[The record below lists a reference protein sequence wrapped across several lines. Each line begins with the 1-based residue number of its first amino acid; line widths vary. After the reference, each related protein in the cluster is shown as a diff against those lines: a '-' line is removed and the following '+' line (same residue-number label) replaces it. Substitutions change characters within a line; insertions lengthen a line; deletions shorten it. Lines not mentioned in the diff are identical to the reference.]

1 VIVRRSLKLGILLTS
16 VLSTSAFAVTGTD
29 ASSILQQ
36 QQQLKVPE
44 VPVLLPDFKVEEKPK
59 ANPAPKGAT
68 ILVKSIEITGAEDML
83 PAEVIESL
91 TKEAVGK
98 QLGFREF
105 KELSNN
111 ITDALKAQGY
121 LLARAYLPRQDI
133 TEGNI
138 KIAILKGTVS
148 KNNPFSL
155 VPGETGYERIE
166 NDVLLDFIRTNI
178 VPGEPL
184 KESEL
189 DRAMLIIN
197 DIPEVSI
204 RGAMKPGDHRGD
216 TRVQFTVDE
225 GPAVNG
231 LAWIDNYGSR
241 STGINNVNVQLKSN
255 NPSGKGDQ
263 ATLSLVGNSG
273 TLTQTLGY
281 NLPVDS
287 NGTRL
292 SLSYADMD
300 YKVVTPAGISSGL
313 TGKSKTSTIGLSHPI
328 KRARMENIRVSGTY
342 TRQDSKDD
350 STSGLL
356 KHKVKRS
363 GVLSFSGDKLDKY
376 QGGGLNTWNLGLTVG
391 DLDLKLAAD
400 AASDASAYQTAGAY
414 SKTTYGL
421 SRLQKLTGNY
431 SLYGSWKGQRA
442 HKNLDG
448 SEQFSLGGP
457 ENVRAYPVGEASGDN
472 GDLFNVELRYDY
484 PEPTDLGIL
493 QLKGFVD
500 AGSIELHKDMLG
512 NTNSTFTG
520 ENNYW
525 IKGWGVG
532 ATLTKQKE
540 YMLKAV
546 WSKKIGDNPGRDTN
560 GMDADGYN
568 DASRIWAQFMIW
580 F

>member
-1 VIVRRSLKLGILLTS
+1 MRLVFK
-16 VLSTSAFAVTGTD
+16 TSALCIALLGTQAFAATGTD

-36 QQQLKVPE
+36 QQQLNVPE
-44 VPVLLPDFKVEEKPK
+44 APVLLPDFKVEEKPK
-59 ANPAPKGAT
+59 AKPEPKGAT

-83 PAEVIESL
+83 PAEVIDNL
-91 TKEAVGK
+91 TKDSIGK
-98 QLGFREF
+98 VLGFRGF
-105 KELSNN
+105 RELSNQ

-133 TEGNI
+133 TEGHI

-148 KNNPFSL
+148 KNNPLSL

-166 NDVLLDFIRTNI
+166 NEVLLDFFRTNV

-184 KESEL
+184 KESDL
-189 DRAMLIIN
+189 DRAVLLMN
-197 DIPEVSI
+197 DIPEVSV
-204 RGAMKPGDHRGD
+204 RSSMKPGDHRGD

-231 LAWIDNYGSR
+231 LAWIDNYGSP

-300 YKVVTPAGISSGL
+300 YKVITPAGISSGL

-363 GVLSFSGDKLDKY
+363 GVLTFSGDKLDKY

-400 AASDASAYQTAGAY
+400 AAADADAYQTAGSY
-414 SKTTYGL
+414 SKITYGL
-421 SRLQKLTGNY
+421 ARLQKLTGNY
-431 SLYGSWKGQRA
+431 SLYGAWKGQRA

-457 ENVRAYPVGEASGDN
+457 ENVRAYPGGEASGDN

-484 PEPTDLGIL
+484 PEPTDLGVL

-512 NTNSTFTG
+512 NTNSTLTG

-532 ATLTKQKE
+532 ATLTEQNE
-540 YMLKAV
+540 YMLKAG
-546 WSKKIGDNPGRDTN
+546 WAKKIGDNPGRDTN

>member
-1 VIVRRSLKLGILLTS
+1 
-16 VLSTSAFAVTGTD
+16 
-29 ASSILQQ
+29 
-36 QQQLKVPE
+36 
-44 VPVLLPDFKVEEKPK
+44 
-59 ANPAPKGAT
+59 
-68 ILVKSIEITGAEDML
+68 
-83 PAEVIESL
+83 
-91 TKEAVGK
+91 
-98 QLGFREF
+98 
-105 KELSNN
+105 
-111 ITDALKAQGY
+111 
-121 LLARAYLPRQDI
+121 
-133 TEGNI
+133 
-138 KIAILKGTVS
+138 
-148 KNNPFSL
+148 
-155 VPGETGYERIE
+155 
-166 NDVLLDFIRTNI
+166 
-178 VPGEPL
+178 
-184 KESEL
+184 
-189 DRAMLIIN
+189 
-197 DIPEVSI
+197 
-204 RGAMKPGDHRGD
+204 
-216 TRVQFTVDE
+216 
-225 GPAVNG
+225 
-231 LAWIDNYGSR
+231 
-241 STGINNVNVQLKSN
+241 
-255 NPSGKGDQ
+255 
-263 ATLSLVGNSG
+263 
-273 TLTQTLGY
+273 
-281 NLPVDS
+281 
-287 NGTRL
+287 
-292 SLSYADMD
+292 
-300 YKVVTPAGISSGL
+300 
-313 TGKSKTSTIGLSHPI
+313 
-328 KRARMENIRVSGTY
+328 MENIRVSGTY

>member
-1 VIVRRSLKLGILLTS
+1 MLKHLKLVVLFSTLLTT
-16 VLSTSAFAVTGTD
+16 TSLVAATGTD

-36 QQQLKVPE
+36 QGQLKTPE
-44 VPVLLPDFKVEEKPK
+44 APVLLPDFKVEEKPK
-59 ANPAPKGAT
+59 TKPAPKGAT
-68 ILVKSIEITGAEDML
+68 ILVKSIEITGAETML
-83 PAEVIESL
+83 PADVIDDLIQDSI
-91 TKEAVGK
+91 GK

-105 KELSNN
+105 RALSNR

-155 VPGETGYERIE
+155 VPGEIGYERM
-166 NDVLLDFIRTNI
+166 DQKVLLDFIKTNI
-178 VPGEPL
+178 IPGDPL
-184 KESEL
+184 KESDL
-189 DRAMLIIN
+189 DRAVLIIN
-197 DIPEVSI
+197 DIPEISI

-231 LAWIDNYGSR
+231 LAWIDNYGSS
-241 STGINNVNVQLKSN
+241 STGVNNVNVQLKSN

-300 YKVVTPAGISSGL
+300 YEVITPVGISSGL
-313 TGKSKTSTIGLSHPI
+313 TGKSKTATLGLSHPI
-328 KRARMENIRVSGTY
+328 KRARMENIRVSGVY
-342 TRQDSKDD
+342 TRQESKDD
-350 STSGLL
+350 SSSGLL

-363 GVLSFSGDKLDKY
+363 GALTLSGDRLDKY
-376 QGGGLNTWNLGLTVG
+376 QGGGLTTWNLGLTAG
-391 DLDLKLAAD
+391 DLALKVAAD
-400 AASDASAYQTAGAY
+400 ASADASAYQTAGAY

-421 SRLQKLTGNY
+421 ARLQKLTGNY
-431 SLYGSWKGQRA
+431 SLYGAWKGQRA

-457 ENVRAYPVGEASGDN
+457 ENVRAYPGGEASGDN
-472 GDLFNVELRYDY
+472 GDLFNLELRYDY
-484 PEPTDLGIL
+484 PEPTDLGVL
-493 QLKGFVD
+493 QFKGFVD
-500 AGSIELHKDMLG
+500 AGHIELHKDMLS
-512 NTNSTFTG
+512 NTNSTLTG
-520 ENNYW
+520 DNNYW
-525 IKGWGVG
+525 LKGWGVG
-532 ATLTKQKE
+532 ATFTEQKE

-546 WSKKIGDNPGRDTN
+546 WARKIDSNPGRDTN
-560 GMDADGYN
+560 GMDADGHN
-568 DASRIWAQFMIW
+568 DKSRIWAQFLVW